1 MVPTKSQG
9 NLVGETN
16 QDVADDFAEEQIR
29 VGIPVTI
36 ISGFLGSGK
45 TTLLNHILTNAQ
57 GLKVAVLVNEFGD
70 INIDSQFL
78 IAQED
83 TMVELSNGCICCTIN
98 NGLIEAVYQVLERPD
113 RMDYLIVETTG
124 VADPLPIALTF
135 LGTDLRDLTH
145 LDSIIT
151 VIDCD
156 TFDPQETYNSDAAIN
171 QIAYGDILI
180 LNKTDL
186 VSSTKLQS
194 LETHLQSI
202 KEHARILHAEHG
214 RVPLKLIL
222 GIDIPRPS
230 YASQESDP
238 AKANPAHLQNDGFMS
253 VSFQSRRPMS
263 AKKFQQFLDYQLP
276 EQVFRAKG
284 ILWFEESPRR
294 HMFQLSGKRFT
305 LDDSDWKN
313 PPKNQLVLIGRKLD
327 RLWLQQMLT
336 NCLTG

>member
-1 MVPTKSQG
+1 MMLQTESPGDLS
-9 NLVGETN
+9 
-16 QDVADDFAEEQIR
+16 EEQLR

-45 TTLLNHILTNAQ
+45 TTLLNHILTNTQ

-70 INIDSQFL
+70 INIDSQLL
-78 IAQED
+78 IAQDD
-83 TMVELSNGCICCTIN
+83 TMVELSNGCVCCTIN
-98 NGLIEAVYQVLERPD
+98 NGLVEAVYQVLERPD

-124 VADPLPIALTF
+124 VADPLPVALTF

-156 TFDPQETYNSDAAIN
+156 TFDPQENYNSDAAIN

-186 VSSTKLQS
+186 VPVTKLQA
-194 LETHLQSI
+194 LETYLKSI
-202 KEHARILHAEHG
+202 KEHSRILHAEHS
-214 RVPLKLIL
+214 RVPLELIL
-222 GIDIPRPS
+222 GIDIPRPE
-230 YASQESDP
+230 YASEDLDP
-238 AKANPAHLQNDGFMS
+238 ANVAPSHLKNDGFMS
-253 VSFQSRRPMS
+253 VSFQSQRPLS

-305 LDDSDWKN
+305 LDDSDWKT

>member
-1 MVPTKSQG
+1 
-9 NLVGETN
+9 
-16 QDVADDFAEEQIR
+16 
-29 VGIPVTI
+29 
-36 ISGFLGSGK
+36 
-45 TTLLNHILTNAQ
+45 
-57 GLKVAVLVNEFGD
+57 
-70 INIDSQFL
+70 
-78 IAQED
+78 
-83 TMVELSNGCICCTIN
+83 LSNGCVCCTIN
-98 NGLIEAVYQVLERPD
+98 NGLVEAVYQVLERPD

-156 TFDPQETYNSDAAIN
+156 TFDPQENYNSDAAIN

-186 VSSTKLQS
+186 VPSTKLQTIK
-194 LETHLQSI
+194 THLKSI
-202 KEHARILHAEHG
+202 KDHARILHAEHG
-214 RVPLKLIL
+214 RVPLELIL
-222 GIDIPRPS
+222 GIDIPRPT
-230 YASQESDP
+230 YASQELDP
-238 AKANPAHLQNDGFMS
+238 AKINPSHLQNDGFMS

-305 LDDSDWKN
+305 LDDSDWKT